1 MSVSRL
7 RGETPTIMN
16 PARGHVVPVHP
27 LWEFEELLATGLAL
41 DHALLIMAARRA
53 ELMLVDADK
62 PDRRSFQR
70 LAAWRFGLT
79 F

>member
-16 PARGHVVPVHP
+16 PAGGDVVPVP
-27 LWEFEELLATGLAL
+27 PFWELEDLIATGLTL
-41 DHALLIMAARRA
+41 DAALLIMAARRA